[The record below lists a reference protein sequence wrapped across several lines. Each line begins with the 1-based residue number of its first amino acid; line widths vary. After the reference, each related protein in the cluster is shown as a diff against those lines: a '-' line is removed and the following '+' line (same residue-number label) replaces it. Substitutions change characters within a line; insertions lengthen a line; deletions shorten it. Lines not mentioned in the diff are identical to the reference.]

1 MTKITIGARSSK
13 LSLAY
18 VAKVKELLL
27 KNNNDLKEENINFK
41 AIKTS
46 GDLNLNKNI
55 SEIGGKNLF
64 CKEIEESLFKKEIDI
79 AVHSLKDMEANENK
93 SLLIG
98 AYLKRNDYRD
108 VIISEKIKNI
118 SDLRNGVKIG
128 SSSKRRE
135 LQLKKINSNISVINI
150 RGNIDTRINKINE
163 NKLDGVILAAAGVK
177 SLKLDKKISLTF
189 NCDHI
194 LPAVGQGIIA
204 VQCRKEDKIKNLIK
218 RINDNTTNLC
228 AIAERK
234 MLQTIGGDC
243 DTAIGGLAEIENHNL
258 KLKAQLFSDSGK
270 ESFEYELT
278 GREVDA
284 SFIGKSVGEK
294 IPLKKRKNIKIIKAI
309 IISEI
314 LTPEI
319 PLFQTSKNNI
329 LKFCNTSI

>member
-64 CKEIEESLFKKEIDI
+64 CKEIEESLLKKEIDI
-79 AVHSLKDMEANENK
+79 AVHSLKDMEANENE

-118 SDLRNGVKIG
+118 SDLKSSVKIG

-177 SLKLDKKISLTF
+177 SLKLDKKISFTF

-194 LPAVGQGIIA
+194 LPAVGQVIIA
-204 VQCRKEDKIKNLIK
+204 VQCIKEDKIKNLRPPIFWKDKNTFVNQAKLWNSAKIK
-218 RINDNTTNLC
+218 N
-228 AIAERK
+228 
-234 MLQTIGGDC
+234 M
-243 DTAIGGLAEIENHNL
+243 
-258 KLKAQLFSDSGK
+258 LKAT
-270 ESFEYELT
+270 YELEI
-278 GREVDA
+278 R
-284 SFIGKSVGEK
+284 FKSNS
-294 IPLKKRKNIKIIKAI
+294 NINNNVIIKKL
-309 IISEI
+309 I
-314 LTPEI
+314 LDICECAN
-319 PLFQTSKNNI
+319 F
-329 LKFCNTSI
+329 

>member
-64 CKEIEESLFKKEIDI
+64 CKEIEESLLKKEIDI
-79 AVHSLKDMEANENK
+79 AVHSLKDMEANENE

-189 NCDHI
+189 NCEHI

-204 VQCRKEDKIKNLIK
+204 VQCRKEDEIKNLIK
-218 RINDNTTNLC
+218 RINHNATSLC

-243 DTAIGGLAEIENHNL
+243 DTGIGGLADIEDHNL
-258 KLKAQLFSDSGK
+258 NLKAQLFSDSGQ

-278 GREVDA
+278 GRDVDA

-294 IPLKKRKNIKIIKAI
+294 LLNLAGEKFKKK
-309 IISEI
+309 
-314 LTPEI
+314 
-319 PLFQTSKNNI
+319 
-329 LKFCNTSI
+329 

>member
-1 MTKITIGARSSK
+1 MTKITIGARGSK

-18 VAKVKELLL
+18 MTKVKELLV
-27 KNNNDLKEENINFK
+27 KNNKDLKEENINFK

-64 CKEIEESLFKKEIDI
+64 CKEIEESLLKKEIDI
-79 AVHSLKDMEANENK
+79 AVHSLKDMEANENEG
-93 SLLIG
+93 LLIG

-177 SLKLDKKISLTF
+177 SLKLDKKISFIF
-189 NCDHI
+189 NCDQI

-258 KLKAQLFSDSGK
+258 KLKAQLFSDSGQ

-294 IPLKKRKNIKIIKAI
+294 LLNLAGEKFKKK
-309 IISEI
+309 
-314 LTPEI
+314 
-319 PLFQTSKNNI
+319 
-329 LKFCNTSI
+329 

>member
-1 MTKITIGARSSK
+1 MTKITIGARGSK

-27 KNNNDLKEENINFK
+27 KNNNELKEENINFK

-64 CKEIEESLFKKEIDI
+64 CKEIEESLLKKEIDI

-258 KLKAQLFSDSGK
+258 KLKAQLFSDSGQ

-294 IPLKKRKNIKIIKAI
+294 LLNLAGEKFKKK
-309 IISEI
+309 
-314 LTPEI
+314 
-319 PLFQTSKNNI
+319 
-329 LKFCNTSI
+329 